1 MKKLLFWLLLTVG
14 VSGFSFGNTIIE
26 IEDFKE
32 NSIDK
37 TLFADC
43 IFSFVTRSYNCDG
56 SFNTITNPSFTGPCP
71 SGTSGGT
78 IIRTVSTVDGCPQ
91 GPGTGIG

>member
-1 MKKLLFWLLLTVG
+1 M
-14 VSGFSFGNTIIE
+14 FS
-26 IEDFKE
+26 
-32 NSIDK
+32 
-37 TLFADC
+37 
-43 IFSFVTRSYNCDG
+43 
-56 SFNTITNPSFTGPCP
+56 ITNPSFTGPCP